1 MTLMTIKSLYMVVI
15 IYKSITNKTTNFS
28 GALIEQND
36 NCVSIYFY
44 INNFGKL
51 QTSKPR
57 INNISDDNMLSIIKE
72 NNETSAKNNEADIL
86 QTPVGSASSYRLTA
100 LDVIEVEV
108 FQEPELSKKFKVS
121 SQGTINYPLL
131 GSVSV
136 TNLTVME
143 TEAKITKLLGENYLV
158 DPRVNV
164 IISSTASRRVNIF
177 GEVKQP
183 GTFSISTD
191 EPFTL
196 LATLSK
202 AGGFTDIA
210 DIKKV
215 RIVRRK
221 LGEEEIIRINVNDLI
236 NGRKGIK
243 DIPLMNGDI
252 ITVPETW
259 L

>member
-1 MTLMTIKSLYMVVI
+1 MALVAI
-15 IYKSITNKTTNFS
+15 SILAIFS
-28 GALIEQND
+28 G
-36 NCVSIYFY
+36 C
-44 INNFGKL
+44 K
-51 QTSKPR
+51 TSEPR
-57 INNISDDNMLSIIKE
+57 INNLSDESILAIIEEK
-72 NNETSAKNNEADIL
+72 NETSKTNHDKDNL
-86 QTPVGSASSYRLTA
+86 PPPVGSLVSYRLTA

-121 SQGTINYPLL
+121 AQGTINYPLL
-131 GSVSV
+131 GAVSV
-136 TNLTVME
+136 TNLTILE
-143 TEAKITKLLGENYLV
+143 TEAKISKLLEENYLV
-158 DPRVNV
+158 EPRVNV
-164 IISSTASRRVNIF
+164 IVSSTASRRVNIF
-177 GEVKQP
+177 GEVKKP

-210 DIKKV
+210 DIKKI
-215 RIVRRK
+215 RIVRQNSDK
-221 LGEEEIIRINVNDLI
+221 EEIIKINVYDLI

-243 DIPLMNGDI
+243 DIPLINGDI

>member
-1 MTLMTIKSLYMVVI
+1 LN
-15 IYKSITNKTTNFS
+15 KSIIVLTALSILIFTGCRTAGPRLNKISDKKILKILETDNKTK
-28 GALIEQND
+28 AEIL
-36 NCVSIYFY
+36 
-44 INNFGKL
+44 
-51 QTSKPR
+51 
-57 INNISDDNMLSIIKE
+57 E
-72 NNETSAKNNEADIL
+72 NEKAKTSA
-86 QTPVGSASSYRLTA
+86 GSYRLTA

-108 FQEPELSKKFKVS
+108 FQEPELSKKFKIS
-121 SQGTINYPLL
+121 PQGSINYPLL
-131 GSVSV
+131 GAVIV

-143 TEAKITKLLGENYLV
+143 AEAKITKLLGENYLV

-164 IISSTASRRVNIF
+164 IVSSTASRRVNIF
-177 GEVKQP
+177 GEVKRP

-215 RIVRRK
+215 RIVRRTA
-221 LGEEEIIRINVNDLI
+221 GEEEIIKINVNDVI
-236 NGRKGIK
+236 NGRKGIQ
-243 DIPLMNGDI
+243 DIPLHNGDI